1 MHSRIHDVALAIQ
14 CGGESRRMQGDK
26 ALLPFLNVT
35 LLEWVRDLVLPVF
48 AHVFVVARDAET
60 FGHFGM
66 PVVTD
71 ALSSR
76 GAAVGVYTAIT
87 ASPVERVLCLAC
99 DMPFVTPAVLRALAA
114 GSRRHEV
121 FVPKHGPY
129 MQPLCAVYAR
139 SAGPAYRRFID
150 EGGFRVDEMYTSLD
164 TGFLDMDD
172 GRFGDPDDVFMN
184 VNTPAD
190 LENARE
196 RALAELLP
204 HPAGGPGNGARPTAS
219 RVVDFMERTPVP
231 TVSFVGKKKSGK
243 TTVLAG
249 VIGELARRGHR
260 IAVFKHDVHGFDV
273 DIPGT
278 DSYRLREAG
287 AVVAGI
293 SSPRMYVLVHK
304 PDAEP
309 SLEELISRA
318 GVPVDLVITEG
329 FKREAAPKIEVSR
342 SERSATRICAE
353 DELVGVATDQPF
365 VDLSVPQLA
374 LDDFAGLADLVEER
388 IIAAWPGAYPAEETL

>member
-1 MHSRIHDVALAIQ
+1 
-14 CGGESRRMQGDK
+14 MQGDK
-26 ALLPFLNVT
+26 ALLPFLDVT

-48 AHVFVVARDAET
+48 EHVFVVARDAET
-60 FGHFGM
+60 FGRFGL

-76 GAAVGVYTAIT
+76 GASVGVYTAIT
-87 ASPVERVLCLAC
+87 ASPAERVLCLAC

-121 FVPKHGPY
+121 YVPKHGPY

-150 EGGFRVDEMYTSLD
+150 HGGFRVDEMYKSLD
-164 TGFLDMDD
+164 TGLLDMDD
-172 GRFGDPDDVFMN
+172 GRFGDPDDIFMN

-190 LENARE
+190 LESARE
-196 RALAELLP
+196 RALAELLLQP
-204 HPAGGPGNGARPTAS
+204 TGGPGAGVRPTAP
-219 RVVDFMERTPVP
+219 RVVEFMERTPVP

-249 VIGELARRGHR
+249 VIGELARRGRR

-293 SSPRMYVLVHK
+293 SSPQMYVLVHK

-309 SLEELISRA
+309 GLEELIARV

-329 FKREAAPKIEVSR
+329 FKREAAPKIEISR
-342 SERSATRICAE
+342 RERSATRICEE
-353 DELVGVATDQPF
+353 DELVGMATDQPF
-365 VDLSVPQLA
+365 ADLSVPQLA

-388 IIAAWPGAYPAEETL
+388 IITAWPGAYPAEETL

>member
-14 CGGESRRMQGDK
+14 CGGESRRMKGDK
-26 ALLPFLNVT
+26 ALLPFLDVT
-35 LLEWVRDLVLPVF
+35 LLEWVRDVATPVF
-48 AHVFVVARDAET
+48 THVFVVARDAEA
-60 FGHFGM
+60 FGHFGL

-71 ALSSR
+71 ALASR

-99 DMPFVTPAVLRALAA
+99 DMPFVTPAVLRALSA

-150 EGGFRVDEMYTSLD
+150 EGGFRVDEMYRSLD

-172 GRFGDPDDVFMN
+172 GRFGDPDEVFMN
-184 VNTPAD
+184 VNTPDD
-190 LENARE
+190 LERARE
-196 RALAELLP
+196 RALAELVS
-204 HPAGGPGNGARPTAS
+204 HTTGGPEDGMQPTAV
-219 RVVDFMERTPVP
+219 RVLDFMKRTPVP

-249 VIGELARRGHR
+249 VIGELTRRGR
-260 IAVFKHDVHGFDV
+260 RVAVFKHDVHGFDV

-293 SSPRMYVLVHK
+293 SSPEMYVLVHK

-309 SLEELISRA
+309 GLEELIARV
-318 GVPVDLVITEG
+318 GVPVDVVITEG

-342 SERSATRICAE
+342 RERSTTRICDQ
-353 DELVGVATDQPF
+353 DELVGMATDQPF
-365 VDLSVPQLA
+365 ADLSVPQLA
-374 LDDFAGLADLVEER
+374 MDDFSGLADLVEKR
-388 IIAAWPGAYPAEETL
+388 IIAAWPGAYPVEQTL